1 MRTINYFMWSYQTH
15 YWVGAK
21 QMASYLFNLL
31 DKDLNPQ
38 VVLIGFLNQPQKQ
51 RHPICIEPE
60 DTDFKVEDFNSVAQL
75 AQELQL
81 TSKERNM
88 IISDPLSY
96 QRHLDGIVDDAY
108 CDAILSVVNGKKYLR
123 DKVSF
128 VSKPVIVEGYSVF
141 VLLELDKK
149 IFEKY
154 PSLNKTHI
162 NERYP
167 ISRSLLE
174 SAVSVF
180 LRRCAET
187 LQKPNPGS
195 GLSESFGNN
204 EELLRLAGENFTYTL
219 SWQANSIGRN
229 NLFNTLNIIS
239 SLRYEGEEGLGDLI
253 IAEKDHSNITLS
265 VELLKSVELSQSRKV
280 RKILQMA
287 DESTSIISDGY
298 QVFGLGKLTGRYN
311 TNSESLF
318 IIHFLDHYHWVITHQ
333 GQPLMRC
340 KYGLPGLVKEGIDRA
355 LFHDICSR
363 LFNVSKSQINLL
375 YKIASNST
383 QQKHGA
389 LLVISLSADKEALRL
404 QGQSFSIKPVELN
417 EQNVISF
424 TSIDGAI
431 LLDTDGLCH
440 AIGVILD
447 GPATNKGDAARG
459 SRYNS
464 AVRYAEFTKSIN
476 PCLIIV
482 VSEDGMVDLIPH
494 LKPQIHRNKIDDHIK
509 KLIEIANQVS
519 PERKKFSKIY
529 NFLEEHQFY
538 LTNEDCKI
546 INKNR
551 QSIENIFKSDGSPT
565 IIHTDLNPDPEMNES
580 YYL

>member
-1 MRTINYFMWSYQTH
+1 MWGYQTH
-15 YWVGAK
+15 YWIGAK
-21 QMASYLFNLL
+21 QMASYLFDLL

-38 VVLIGFLNQPQKQ
+38 VLLVGFLNQAQEQ

-60 DTDFKVEDFNSVAQL
+60 DNEDFKVEDFSSVAQL
-75 AQELQL
+75 AQELLL
-81 TSKERNM
+81 TFKERNI
-88 IISDPLSY
+88 IISDPLSH
-96 QRHLDGIVDDAY
+96 QRHLDGIVEDAY
-108 CDAILSVVNGKKYLR
+108 RDAILSVVNGKKYLR

-128 VSKPVIVEGYSVF
+128 VSKPAIVEGYSVF

-195 GLSESFGNN
+195 ELSESFGNN

-219 SWQANSIGRN
+219 SWQAKSIGRN
-229 NLFNTLNIIS
+229 NLFDTLNIIS

-253 IAEKDHSNITLS
+253 IAEKDHSNVTLS
-265 VELLKSVELSQSRKV
+265 VELLKPIELSQSRKV

-287 DESTSIISDGY
+287 EESTCIISDGY
-298 QVFGLGKLTGRYN
+298 QVFGLGMFVGRYH

-340 KYGLPGLVKEGIDRA
+340 RYGLPGLVKEGIDHA

-375 YKIASNST
+375 YKIASGVT

-389 LLVISLSADKEALRL
+389 LLVISSSADKEAQRL

-417 EQNVISF
+417 DQNVIPF
-424 TSIDGAI
+424 TSIDGAV
-431 LLDTDGLCH
+431 LVDTNGFCH

-447 GPATNKGDAARG
+447 GLATNKGDAARG

-464 AVRYAEFTKSIN
+464 AVRYNEFTKSTN
-476 PCLIIV
+476 PCLIVV

-494 LKPQIHRNKIDDHIK
+494 LKRRIHHNKIDNHIK
-509 KLIEIANQVS
+509 KLSEIADKDT
-519 PERKKFSKIY
+519 PERRQFSKIY
-529 NFLEEHQFY
+529 SFLEDHQFY
-538 LTNEDCKI
+538 LTDEECLL
-546 INKNR
+546 INKLR
-551 QSIENIFKSDGSPT
+551 KSIENIFKSDGSLT
-565 IIHTDLNPDPEMNES
+565 IIRQDLYPDPDMNES